1 MISKY
6 EILEFA
12 RTYGLDANIVEK
24 DYVIGWVLAGISQRP
39 ELADTW
45 ILKGGTCLKKCFLE
59 TYRFSE
65 DLDFTLLNS
74 DHLQADFLIDAFS
87 AIAQWIYDQ
96 SGIEIPKERLRFD
109 IYASTRG
116 KPAGEG
122 RLYYRGPMGRQ
133 GDPPRIKLDLTID
146 EVVVL
151 KPEHHEIFHP
161 YSDKPEGSLFAL
173 CYSMTELFAE
183 KIRALAERLRPR
195 DLYDVVFLS
204 RLDDLDIDRSFL
216 REALEKKCGFKGVAI
231 PTLASLESNPGRA
244 ELETEWENMLSHQLP
259 LLPPFEEYW
268 RGLPLVFD
276 MVSGIPAEP
285 PRAGIPFGVDIDDTW
300 RPPRRFVDIISS
312 HLVETIRFAASNRL
326 CVNLR
331 YKGTQRIIEP
341 YSLRRTKRGDILL
354 YGVKHQTGEI
364 RAYRLDRIEGAEAT
378 NISFIP
384 RFVVELTAINTA
396 PLTSRFRMPSESANI
411 GPKRSLRGAPRQI
424 ARIGPYYRG
433 PRYIYR
439 CPICQKKFIKKTN
452 DSNLNPHKNQNGVA
466 CPGRTGYLEEVKS
479 P

>member
-1 MISKY
+1 MINKY
-6 EILEFA
+6 EILESA

-45 ILKGGTCLKKCFLE
+45 IFKGGTCLKKCFLE

-65 DLDFTLLNS
+65 DLDFTLQNP
-74 DHLQADFLIDAFS
+74 DHLQADFLIEAFS
-87 AIAQWIYDQ
+87 AVTQWVYDQ

-109 IYASTRG
+109 IYESNRG

-151 KPEHHEIFHP
+151 KPERREIFHP
-161 YSDKPEGSLFAL
+161 YSDKPEGSLFTI
-173 CYSMTELFAE
+173 CYPLVELFAE

-204 RLDDLDIDRSFL
+204 RLDGLGIERDLL
-216 REALEKKCGFKGVAI
+216 REVLAKKCDFKGLAI
-231 PTLASLESNPGRA
+231 PTLATLENNPGRA
-244 ELETEWENMLSHQLP
+244 ELETEWGNMLSHQLP
-259 LLPPFEEYW
+259 LLPAFGEYW
-268 RGLPLVFD
+268 KDLPRIFA
-276 MVSGIPAEP
+276 MISGIPSEP
-285 PRAGIPFGVDIDDTW
+285 PRARIPIGEDIEDVW
-300 RPPRRFVDIISS
+300 RAPRRAADITSS
-312 HLVETIRFAASNRL
+312 SWLETIRFAGSNRH

-331 YKGTQRIIEP
+331 YGGTQRIIEP
-341 YSLRRTKRGDILL
+341 YSLRRTKPGDILL
-354 YGVKHQTGEI
+354 YGVKHKTGEI

-378 NISFIP
+378 NIPFIP
-384 RFVVELTAINTA
+384 KFTIELTAINLA
-396 PLTSRFRMPSESANI
+396 PLVSRSMMPTDSANI
-411 GPKRSLRGAPRQI
+411 RLKRSPRRSPRQI
-424 ARIGPYYRG
+424 PRIGPRYHG
-433 PRYIYR
+433 PTYIYR

-452 DSNLNPHKNQNGVA
+452 DSKLNPHKGQYGML
-466 CPGRTGYLEEVKS
+466 CPGRTGYLEEIKS
-479 P
+479 S

>member
-1 MISKY
+1 MINKY
-6 EILEFA
+6 EILESA

-45 ILKGGTCLKKCFLE
+45 IFKGGTCLKKCFLE

-65 DLDFTLLNS
+65 DLDFTLQNP
-74 DHLQADFLIDAFS
+74 DHLQADFLIEAFS
-87 AIAQWIYDQ
+87 AVTQWVYDQ

-109 IYASTRG
+109 IYESTRG

-122 RLYYRGPMGRQ
+122 RLYYRGPMGRR

-151 KPEHHEIFHP
+151 KPERREIFHP
-161 YSDKPEGSLFAL
+161 YSDKPEGSLFTL
-173 CYSMTELFAE
+173 CYPLVELFAE

-204 RLDDLDIDRSFL
+204 RLDGLDIERNLL
-216 REALEKKCGFKGVAI
+216 REVFEKKCNFKGLAI
-231 PTLASLESNPGRA
+231 PTLVSLENNPGRA
-244 ELETEWENMLSHQLP
+244 ELETEWGNMLSHQLP
-259 LLPPFEEYW
+259 LLPAFGEYW
-268 RGLPLVFD
+268 KDLPRIFE
-276 MVSGIPAEP
+276 MISGIPSEP
-285 PRAGIPFGVDIDDTW
+285 PRAGISIGVDIDDTW
-300 RPPRRFVDIISS
+300 RPPRRAAVISS
-312 HLVETIRFAASNRL
+312 ASWLETIRFAGSNRL

-331 YKGTQRIIEP
+331 YGGTQRIIEP

-354 YGVKHQTGEI
+354 FGVKHQTGEI
-364 RAYRLDRIEGAEAT
+364 RAYRLDRIEGAEGT
-378 NISFIP
+378 SISFIP
-384 RFVVELTAINTA
+384 RFAIELTALSPVPEVSCYRVPTYA
-396 PLTSRFRMPSESANI
+396 ADI
-411 GPKRSLRGAPRQI
+411 GPRRSQRRAPRLI
-424 ARIGPYYRG
+424 SRIGPRYLG

-452 DSNLNPHKNQNGVA
+452 DSKLNRHKGQYGME
-466 CPGRTGYLEEVKS
+466 CPGRTGCLEEVKS